1 MNKEKIIKAGEIS
14 AEVKKY
20 ARSFIKKGILLLEIA
35 EKIEAKIIE
44 LGGKIAFPTNT
55 SINEVA
61 AHYTPSY
68 NDETKAHG
76 LIKIDL
82 GVHINGYIADTAF
95 SLDLEDN
102 EENKKLIEASK
113 EALNNAIKLIKNSL
127 GKGEGVSGGLTT
139 NQIGKVVQE
148 TIESKGFSPI
158 INLSGHEMKQNELH
172 AGLNIPNIDDKKEI
186 TLNKGLYAIEP
197 FATNGNGKV
206 HDGKPSGIYMVTDS
220 KNIRSSIARE
230 VLEFILEE
238 YYTLP
243 FCSRW
248 LVKKFGVKA
257 LFGLRQLEENGN
269 LHHFQQLI
277 ETGKGKVAQTE
288 NTILIDDK
296 GVRVTTE

>member
-1 MNKEKIIKAGEIS
+1 MNKQSIIKAGEIS

-20 ARSFIKKGILLLEIA
+20 ARTFIKEGTPLLEIA
-35 EKIEAKIIE
+35 EKIESKIIE

-55 SINEVA
+55 GINEVA
-61 AHYTPSY
+61 AHYTPSH

-82 GVHINGYIADTAF
+82 GVHIDGWIADTAF
-95 SLDLEDN
+95 SLDLENN
-102 EENKKLIEASK
+102 EENKKLIEASQ
-113 EALNNAIKLIKNSL
+113 EALKNAQKTIKENIS
-127 GKGEGVSGGLTT
+127 T
-139 NQIGKVVQE
+139 NQIGKVIQE
-148 TIESKGFSPI
+148 TIESQGFSPI
-158 INLSGHEMKQNELH
+158 INLAGHEMKQHELH

-186 TLNKGLYAIEP
+186 TIKKGLYAIEP
-197 FATNGNGKV
+197 FATNGSGKV
-206 HDGKPSGIYMVTDS
+206 YDGKPSGIYMVTDT

-238 YYTLP
+238 YSTLP

-269 LHHFQQLI
+269 LHHFPQLI

-288 NTILIDDK
+288 NTMIVDEE
-296 GVRVTTE
+296 GVLVTTKED